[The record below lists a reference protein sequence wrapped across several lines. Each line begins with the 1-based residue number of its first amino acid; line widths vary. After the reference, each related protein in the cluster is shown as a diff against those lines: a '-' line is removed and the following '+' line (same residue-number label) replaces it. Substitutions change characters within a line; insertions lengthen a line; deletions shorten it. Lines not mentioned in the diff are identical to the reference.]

1 MKWSKTSILRSMK
14 CSLYSKD
21 TKRPCWKRCLKLQG
35 QQLWVIALCY
45 WWFSEHRFTCAVYC
59 FVVYSVVLQG
69 TCLHGIVVLQGPVYA
84 SILLFCRA
92 HIYMCILLFCKVH
105 VYACILLFCS
115 TCLRVA
121 GQYLCILLFCGAFCF
136 AGYNNLFS
144 MFMCVFRCCR
154 AHAYM
159 CIYFSGHTFT
169 HVFCCFAWHKFT
181 HVFHCFAGHMFTC
194 VVSRSEYTWT
204 MPWKTGHM

>member
-1 MKWSKTSILRSMK
+1 MQSLLKRHKTPMLKTLSEATRSTVMSH
-14 CSLYSKD
+14 CTVLLMID
-21 TKRPCWKRCLKLQG
+21 PPPPPPPG
-35 QQLWVIALCY
+35 
-45 WWFSEHRFTCAVYC
+45 SEHRFTCAVYC

-204 MPWKTGHM
+204 MP